1 MTIKANKQTESEYSR
16 EGIVLPDL
24 FIKKDENANTFKG
37 MLLKD
42 DIVKDFLTLNNN
54 FDDVN
59 GIDINKLVNDLNN
72 KYIKSAKPSVSLKK
86 ILLSMVYIRK

>member
-24 FIKKDENANTFKG
+24 FNKKDENADTFKG

-42 DIVKDFLTLNNN
+42 DIVKDLLTLNNN

-59 GIDINKLVNDLNN
+59 GIDINKLVNELNN
-72 KYIKSAKPSVSLKK
+72 IYIKSAKPSVSLKK